1 MKQHY
6 ADLSAKKFFAG
17 LCKYMSSGPVVAMV
31 GDKYIIIMI
40 KLVRRILLDE

>member
-6 ADLSAKKFFAG
+6 ADLSSKKFFAG

-31 GDKYIIIMI
+31 SDKQRLELMHARY
-40 KLVRRILLDE
+40 